1 MADVQ
6 DVARFF
12 IDLAKRQN
20 DLDRGDLMTNLRLQ
34 KLLYFAQG
42 WHLVR
47 FGQPLF
53 DASIEAWPYGPVVPE
68 VYRAYKG
75 YGREGISSAEPP
87 AAGAFTPE
95 EYDLLLDVSREYGM
109 YSTSAL
115 VELSHAPNAPWSL
128 AGKSAEIPR
137 NEIQAYFAG
146 KEPLPSF
153 DDILDGYPVE
163 AL

>member
-20 DLDRGDLMTNLRLQ
+20 DLDRGDMMTNLRLQ

-42 WHLVR
+42 WHLAR
-47 FGQPLF
+47 FGRPLF

-68 VYRAYKG
+68 VYRAYKE
-75 YGREGISSAEPP
+75 YGREGIASAEPP

-95 EYDLLLDVSREYGM
+95 EYGM
-109 YSTSAL
+109 WWGGGG
-115 VELSHAPNAPWSL
+115 EC
-128 AGKSAEIPR
+128 GG
-137 NEIQAYFAG
+137 F
-146 KEPLPSF
+146 
-153 DDILDGYPVE
+153 
-163 AL
+163 

>member
-1 MADVQ
+1 
-6 DVARFF
+6 
-12 IDLAKRQN
+12 
-20 DLDRGDLMTNLRLQ
+20 
-34 KLLYFAQG
+34 
-42 WHLVR
+42 
-47 FGQPLF
+47 
-53 DASIEAWPYGPVVPE
+53 
-68 VYRAYKG
+68 
-75 YGREGISSAEPP
+75 
-87 AAGAFTPE
+87 
-95 EYDLLLDVSREYGM
+95 M

-115 VELSHAPNAPWSL
+115 VELSHAPNAPWSR